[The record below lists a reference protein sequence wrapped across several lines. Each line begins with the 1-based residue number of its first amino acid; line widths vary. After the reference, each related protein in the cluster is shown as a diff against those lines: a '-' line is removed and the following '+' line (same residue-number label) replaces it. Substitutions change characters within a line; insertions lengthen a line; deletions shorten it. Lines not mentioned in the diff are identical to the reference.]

1 MCYREIMNKMTQDLY
16 DRYKDQVD
24 WDGINLSVECEMYCA
39 LFSKAINHTQAS
51 LKEGTRPPHFVAR
64 MNARIDALIAVSV
77 ELTAL
82 GLTLMLRENQ

>member
-1 MCYREIMNKMTQDLY
+1 MTQDLY
-16 DRYKDQVD
+16 DRYHGDIEWNEITRSVD
-24 WDGINLSVECEMYCA
+24 CEMYCA
-39 LFSKAINHTQAS
+39 LFSKAIRRTQES
-51 LKEGTRPPHFVAR
+51 LDYGGSKPPTYVRR

>member
-1 MCYREIMNKMTQDLY
+1 MNKMTKDLY
-16 DRYKDQVD
+16 ERYNSEIEWED
-24 WDGINLSVECEMYCA
+24 ITLSAECEMYCA
-39 LFSKAINHTQAS
+39 LFSKAIKRTQDA
-51 LKEGTRPPHFVAR
+51 LNYEGFKPPPYVAR